1 MEKTL
6 GGARG
11 RWMGDVDRWQKF
23 KVEGG
28 RAGGK
33 ARIGIWIVT
42 FLPRPRGFATLPKP
56 DRCECVGGSKWP
68 WRVESL
74 GRASSSL
81 LSVVVV
87 GSCVVD
93 CWHRNSISIAIA
105 ASKDGSIPNARRPH
119 TGHGPSWAVLGLA
132 NKRLWFGPL
141 IFRTIPAGHP
151 RNPGPSKIDDSWV
164 RSSWGNLHPAR
175 NSIQLHS

>member
-1 MEKTL
+1 MWQVRDGENV

-11 RWMGDVDRWQKF
+11 RWMGGRGSMAKF

-42 FLPRPRGFATLPKP
+42 FLPRPRGFATLPKTG
-56 DRCECVGGSKWP
+56 RCECVGGSKWP

-81 LSVVVV
+81 LTVVVV

-105 ASKDGSIPNARRPH
+105 ASKDGSIPHARRPH
-119 TGHGPSWAVLGLA
+119 TGHWPSWAVFGMA
-132 NKRLWFGPL
+132 NQRPRFGPL
-141 IFRTIPAGHP
+141 MFRMINRTFHETPDPAKSNDF
-151 RNPGPSKIDDSWV
+151 RGPV
-164 RSSWGNLHPAR
+164 FVG
-175 NSIQLHS
+175 QLQCI